1 MQTRAT
7 QTELLVPPRRLGQLL
22 ATARVQSGYSLEEAT
37 NALGPNWNALAL
49 LEVETGHRPV
59 LDRDL
64 AVLTALYGIPTT
76 NLIPARSHLVLDLDE
91 GRLEVGDRTTTLEGA
106 SVERRDVLARYL
118 SMVYAMRDVNP
129 GQTVPLRLPDLEILS
144 GVLGAPRRQVEDELH
159 QLMVRNPD
167 VVAGRTSRLK
177 GRLLVPVLGVLV
189 AVTAVGTLLLVND
202 GDSADVTTTG
212 GAATVA
218 TVDVGATPETSV
230 DTSTPA
236 GAEVPTEIGDAV
248 VQERL
253 PDGSPGPVEIRD

>member
-37 NALGPNWNALAL
+37 DALGSSWSPLAL

-59 LDRDL
+59 VDRDL
-64 AVLTALYGIPTT
+64 ALLTTLYGIPTT
-76 NLIPARSHLVLDLDE
+76 NLIPARSHLLLDLDE
-91 GRLEVGDRTTTLEGA
+91 GRLEVGDRTATLEGD
-106 SVERRDVLARYL
+106 SLERRDVLARYL

-159 QLMVRNPD
+159 ELMVRNPD
-167 VVAGRTSRLK
+167 LVSARTRRLK

-202 GDSADVTTTG
+202 SDAADVSSTG
-212 GAATVA
+212 GAPAT
-218 TVDVGATPETSV
+218 TVVESPTA
-230 DTSTPA
+230 PA
-236 GAEVPTEIGDAV
+236 GEVPTEIGDAV

-253 PDGSPGPVEIRD
+253 PDGSPGPVETRD